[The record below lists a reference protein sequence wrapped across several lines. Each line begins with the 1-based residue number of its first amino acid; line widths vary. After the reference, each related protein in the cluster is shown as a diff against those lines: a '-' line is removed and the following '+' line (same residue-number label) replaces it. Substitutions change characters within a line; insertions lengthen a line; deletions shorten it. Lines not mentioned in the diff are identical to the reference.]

1 MEKPAEGP
9 HLRRETAAGSG
20 KEAPFPQGMNACKD
34 REGILA
40 ETHTTSLHC
49 MHPNIKKE
57 QAPTAPTRNTA
68 IVTETQQEE
77 RRKRLHFKQ
86 NQDRGS
92 SRASNFAW
100 KISSFFFLT
109 LSLRSAL
116 NREIL
121 RDAARGRGHH
131 RSKRRGGK
139 SEERQRRL
147 VLTPMRSAVRIG
159 FVYPHFSPRPFL
171 FFFYS
176 GSISISLLSLC
187 LSYFLSRDLPV
198 VVGAPAQLC
207 I

>member
-1 MEKPAEGP
+1 
-9 HLRRETAAGSG
+9 
-20 KEAPFPQGMNACKD
+20 MNACKD
-34 REGILA
+34 TEGILA
-40 ETHTTSLHC
+40 GTHTTSLQC
-49 MHPNIKKE
+49 MHPSIKKE
-57 QAPTAPTRNTA
+57 QAPTAPTRNTG

-77 RRKRLHFKQ
+77 ETPALEAE
-86 NQDRGS
+86 
-92 SRASNFAW
+92 SRQRFREPPRAW

-139 SEERQRRL
+139 SEERQGRL

-171 FFFYS
+171 FF
-176 GSISISLLSLC
+176 
-187 LSYFLSRDLPV
+187 
-198 VVGAPAQLC
+198 
-207 I
+207 

>member
-100 KISSFFFLT
+100 KISSFFFVS

-116 NREIL
+116 NCVIL
-121 RDAARGRGHH
+121 RDATQARGRGHH
-131 RSKRRGGK
+131 RSKREGRK
-139 SEERQRRL
+139 VRRKTGTVGFDSDAL
-147 VLTPMRSAVRIG
+147 SSAA
-159 FVYPHFSPRPFL
+159 FL
-171 FFFYS
+171 YS
-176 GSISISLLSLC
+176 GILGFSLI
-187 LSYFLSRDLPV
+187 LSRVLSV
-198 VVGAPAQLC
+198 VVGAPAPVVHLIQPQ
-207 I
+207 